1 MEYPLLAI
9 QFPTTC
15 LQEVQAA
22 AATTTGVV
30 VAATVIEWVPVYL
43 EEISVAEW
51 EGKLWIAIG
60 AVGVIA
66 SALDQDYQ

>member
-1 MEYPLLAI
+1 M
-9 QFPTTC
+9 
-15 LQEVQAA
+15 QAA
-22 AATTTGVV
+22 GATGVV
-30 VAATVIEWVPVYL
+30 VAATVIEWVPGYL

-60 AVGVIA
+60 AVGMIA

>member
-22 AATTTGVV
+22 GATGVV
-30 VAATVIEWVPVYL
+30 VAATVIEWVPGYL

-60 AVGVIA
+60 AAGMIA